1 MKKMILAILCIAL
14 CVPLFTGAAE
24 AKRIIVRLE
33 KPPITWADMAN
44 RKAMRDFGKS
54 DREKAREQLEPKYDI
69 EEVIYEGE
77 AYWECTPKARII
89 VLVTRV
95 EKTKY
100 GTRSIGGN
108 EEIDNPDYGDPEKII
123 YIKLSELSATNG
135 SPKIRVER

>member
-14 CVPLFTGAAE
+14 CAPLFTGAAE

-77 AYWECTPKARII
+77 AYWECTPKEKILMPGYSREMII
-89 VLVTRV
+89 ANGFRL
-95 EKTKY
+95 EKY
-100 GTRSIGGN
+100 
-108 EEIDNPDYGDPEKII
+108 EIDNPDYGDPEKII
-123 YIKLSELSATNG
+123 YVKFSDLRDTFF
-135 SPKIRVER
+135 R

>member
-14 CVPLFTGAAE
+14 CAPLFTGAAE

-33 KPPITWADMAN
+33 KPPITWVDMAN
-44 RKAMRDFGKS
+44 RRYWRNFGKS
-54 DREKAREQLEPKYDI
+54 DREKAREQLEEKYDL

-77 AYWECTPKARII
+77 GYWRCTPRAKILRDGYSRRLMIEN
-89 VLVTRV
+89 RFRY
-95 EKTKY
+95 EEY
-100 GTRSIGGN
+100 
-108 EEIDNPDYGDPEKII
+108 EIDNPDYGDPEKII

>member
-14 CVPLFTGAAE
+14 CAPLFTGAAE

-33 KPPITWADMAN
+33 KPPITWVDMAN
-44 RKAMRDFGKS
+44 REYWRNFGKS
-54 DREKAREQLEPKYDI
+54 DREKAREQLERDYDI

-77 AYWECTPKARII
+77 AYWRCTPKARIF
-89 VLVTRV
+89 VLVSTV
-95 EKTKY
+95 EETEYEIITMVGK
-100 GTRSIGGN
+100 
-108 EEIDNPDYGDPEKII
+108 EEIDNPDYGDPEKIL